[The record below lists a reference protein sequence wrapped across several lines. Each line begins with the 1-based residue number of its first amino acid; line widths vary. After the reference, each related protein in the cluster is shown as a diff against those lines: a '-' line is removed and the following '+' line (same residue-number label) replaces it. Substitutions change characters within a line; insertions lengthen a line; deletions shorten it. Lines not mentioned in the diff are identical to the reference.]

1 MLVNIMVFKLV
12 LIKACFEPLS
22 YNFFSK
28 PHWIVNKKIKF
39 STSLRASDALT
50 TRSTGKICP
59 MFGFKGAKHRACYF
73 FFLLKRS
80 EWVPVR

>member
-1 MLVNIMVFKLV
+1 MLVNIMVDKLV

-28 PHWIVNKKIKF
+28 PHPIVNKKIKI

-50 TRSTGKICP
+50 TRCTGKISP
-59 MFGFKGAKHRACYF
+59 MFGFEGAKHRACYF

>member
-1 MLVNIMVFKLV
+1 MVFKLV

-28 PHWIVNKKIKF
+28 PRSIVNKKIKI
-39 STSLRASDALT
+39 STLPPASDALT
-50 TRSTGKICP
+50 TRSTGKICS
-59 MFGFKGAKHRACYF
+59 MFGFKGAKQRACYF

>member
-1 MLVNIMVFKLV
+1 MLVNIMVYKLV
-12 LIKACFEPLS
+12 LIEACFDPLS
-22 YNFFSK
+22 YYFFLN
-28 PHWIVNKKIKF
+28 PHSIVNKKTKF
-39 STSLRASDALT
+39 STSPHASYALT

-59 MFGFKGAKHRACYF
+59 MFGFKGAKQRACYF

>member
-1 MLVNIMVFKLV
+1 MLVNIMVDKLV

-28 PHWIVNKKIKF
+28 PHPIVNKKIKI
-39 STSLRASDALT
+39 STSLCASDALT

-59 MFGFKGAKHRACYF
+59 MFGYKGAKQRACYF

>member
-28 PHWIVNKKIKF
+28 PHSVVNKKIKF
-39 STSLRASDALT
+39 STSLRACDALI
-50 TRSTGKICP
+50 TRSAGKKSL
-59 MFGFKGAKHRACYF
+59 MFGFEGAKQRACYF